1 MGIGSG
7 FRFKLMDE
15 QICGGCRPGR
25 VGSVWVRVPFPI
37 NGRANLRGVGRV
49 PFPINGR
56 PDFWVRVGSGQMYVR
71 NEVSL

>member
-7 FRFKLMDE
+7 FRFQLMDE
-15 QICGGCRPGR
+15 QICGGSGG
-25 VGSVWVRVPFPI
+25 VGSVWV
-37 NGRANLRGVGRV
+37 RV